1 MIRLTLLE
9 MAGAGDGAGLILLI
23 GSENDSPWNETDRL
37 RQEVQSTL
45 DAAAAA
51 AASLR
56 LESGRGV
63 VGRGVRSTDCER
75 LEGGVAAEGGG
86 VREASGEGNLFEEE
100 EEEEEEWERDMYL
113 EEICLEL
120 LGFGGATPLSFSEGR
135 RGGLVVFGLGLDGVL
150 DEFVTEMAATMI

>member
-1 MIRLTLLE
+1 

-45 DAAAAA
+45 EAAAAA

-63 VGRGVRSTDCER
+63 VGRGVRSTDWER
-75 LEGGVAAEGGG
+75 LAGGVAAEGGG
-86 VREASGEGNLFEEE
+86 VRETSGEGNLFEEEE

-135 RGGLVVFGLGLDGVL
+135 RGGLIVFGLGLDGVL
-150 DEFVTEMAATMI
+150 EEFVTEIAATMI